1 MIRKFCAA
9 TGVVLLAGWLLAGC
23 SKTPVPGAPDEAKQ
37 GGRDAASFPHAD
49 EDYFRDMDGGIALT
63 AEEIKGRNM
72 WNVWTGGDDRL
83 WNAMTEYTFG
93 AFDLLKIISSHP
105 TLGYSRSN
113 RWQYL
118 GLVNEPCF
126 EPAGGAREDRFGL
139 WLDVHRGD
147 CPADPFENESK
158 YHGVAVGAR
167 GKPIGNG
174 KSLPVGSY
182 YGYATGVMGLRLFP
196 NPAFDEKAAKQWDPD
211 RYYTDPSYY
220 NRKDLVRPYR
230 VGMSCGFCHIG
241 PSPTHPPADPNNPE
255 FANLSSS
262 VGAQYMWVDRL
273 FIFNSNKPE
282 GQKNYMYQLAHT
294 YRPGAMDTSLI
305 STDNINNPRTM
316 NALYDFAARMG
327 VAKRIGRETLAGGE
341 LNNKQFQDFVGSG
354 PLLDFWDRDTSVVHT
369 PRVLK
374 DGADSVGL
382 LGALNRVYV
391 NIGLYSEEWL
401 QHFNPVVGGKDVSP
415 IAIATAQKSSTYWL
429 ATEQGTPATA
439 LFFLKASRP
448 DRLKDAPRGETYL
461 TEDDATLA
469 HGKDVFAETCAR
481 CHSSKAPTPPADL
494 KLSDCMGEN
503 YLACFN
509 RYWGWTKT
517 DEYKAQMRAVVRSP
531 DFLENNYLS
540 TDARIPVT
548 LLRTNLCS
556 PLATNAIAGNIW
568 DNFSASTY
576 KQLPSVGTVMIND
589 PYTGELT
596 PYEMPAGG
604 RGYTRV
610 PSLIALWSSGPYL
623 LNNSVG
629 PFNADPS
636 VDGRMRVFQA
646 SIEQMLWP
654 EKREHDAVLGD
665 KVPGTID
672 RTTQRSQVTIP
683 MGYVP
688 DALRPLQGGLHR
700 LLPWL
705 VDSGGD
711 ITLGPIPEG
720 VPVNL
725 LANLKLRAETDNVIE
740 KAAHVKKV
748 GEVLLKL
755 EADLLTL
762 PANAT
767 DEAVREKFV
776 NLRKPML
783 DVSKCPDFVV
793 NRGHYFGTK
802 QFNEQDGLSENEKA
816 FGTETPLSDEDKRAL
831 IAFLKTF

>member
-1 MIRKFCAA
+1 MIRKTCPTA
-9 TGVVLLAGWLLAGC
+9 GVVLVTGLVAVSC
-23 SKTPVPGAPDEAKQ
+23 SKTPNFGGPDEAKQ
-37 GGRDAASFPHAD
+37 ANRDVASFKHAD
-49 EDYFRDMDGGIALT
+49 EDYFHDMDGGISLT
-63 AEEIKGRNM
+63 ADEIKGRNM
-72 WNVWTGGDDRL
+72 WNVWTGGNDRL

-93 AFDLLKIISSHP
+93 AFDMLKIISSHP
-105 TLGYSRSN
+105 NLGYSRTN
-113 RWQYL
+113 RWEYL

-126 EPAGGAREDRFGL
+126 EPPSGPRADRFGL
-139 WLDVHRGD
+139 WLDERRSD
-147 CPADPFENESK
+147 CAADPFENETK
-158 YHGVAVGAR
+158 YPGVVIGAR
-167 GKPIGNG
+167 GKSIGNG
-174 KSLPVGSY
+174 QSLPVGSY
-182 YGYATGVMGLRLFP
+182 YGYATGVLGLRLFP
-196 NPAFDEKAAKQWDPD
+196 NPDFDEKAAKAWDPV

-241 PSPTHPPADPNNPE
+241 PSPTNPPDDPNNPK

-282 GQKNYMYQLAHT
+282 GRENYMYQLAHT
-294 YRPGAMDTSLI
+294 YRPGSMDTSLI

-316 NALYDFAARMG
+316 NAIYDFAARMG
-327 VAKRIGRETLAGGE
+327 VAKRIGMETLAGGE
-341 LNNKQFQDFVGSG
+341 LNNKQFQDFVNSG
-354 PLLDFWDRDTSVVHT
+354 PLLDFWDLDTHIVRT

-401 QHFNPVVGGKDVSP
+401 RHFNPVVGGKDVSP
-415 IAIATAQKSSTYWL
+415 IPIATAQKSSVYWL

-439 LFFLKASRP
+439 LFFLKAAQP
-448 DRLKDAPRGETYL
+448 DRLKDAPGGQAYL
-461 TEDDATLA
+461 TEDEATLA
-469 HGKDVFAETCAR
+469 RGKDVFAETCAR
-481 CHSSKAPTPPADL
+481 CHSSKSPTPPPDL
-494 KLSDCMGEN
+494 ALNDCMGEK
-503 YLACFN
+503 YLACFK
-509 RYWGWTKT
+509 RYWAWTET
-517 DEYKAQMRAVVRSP
+517 PEYKASMRDIVRAA
-531 DFLENNYLS
+531 DFLDGNFLS

-568 DNFSASTY
+568 DNFSSHTY
-576 KQLPSVGTVMIND
+576 KALPSVGTVTIYD
-589 PYTGELT
+589 PFTGEPM

-610 PSLIALWSSGPYL
+610 PSLISLWSSGPYL

-629 PFNADPS
+629 PFDSSPS
-636 VDGRMRVFQA
+636 VDARMRIFQA

-654 EKREHDAVLGD
+654 ERRVRDTVLGD

-672 RTTQRSQVTIP
+672 RTTQRSHVTIP
-683 MGYVP
+683 LGYVP
-688 DALRPLQGGLHR
+688 ETLQPLQGTLHR

-711 ITLGPIPEG
+711 ITLGPIPAG

-725 LANLKLRAETDNVIE
+725 LANLKLRAESDDLTE

-755 EADLLTL
+755 KADLLTL
-762 PANAT
+762 PADAT
-767 DEAVREKFV
+767 DEAAREKFA
-776 NLRKPML
+776 NLREPML
-783 DVSKCPDFVV
+783 EISKCPDFVV
-793 NRGHYFGTK
+793 NRGHYFGTR
-802 QFNEQDGLSENEKA
+802 QFNEQDGLSDDEKA